1 MLYDILALLW
11 DDARDLHSLVEGVAH
26 RTGRSVTSAEV
37 DGHLWFLFQF
47 GFVDAT
53 EAVPR
58 HRSPVYALTPRGS
71 DLLAITAEENY
82 HVSL

>member
-11 DDARDLHSLVEGVAH
+11 DDACDLNALVEGVAD
-26 RTGRSVTSAEV
+26 RTGRRITSAEV

-53 EAVPR
+53 EAMPGR
-58 HRSPVYALTPRGS
+58 RSPVYALTPRGS
-71 DLLAITAEENY
+71 DLLAMTAKEQY
-82 HVSL
+82 VSL